1 MPFAMGVAGMGEVHQ
16 LLLEFG
22 KEKALQA
29 ASDRRVVEAAAAYL
43 ASEVNAPGSIYS
55 GWAQAAL
62 PHRRLPDDALWKVR
76 NDRVSLIIEPGARSM
91 PDGTPRRVGVP
102 YGSRARLILIYLQS
116 EALRTGSREVELG
129 RSLRVW
135 LGRLGIPIGGKSIA
149 EVRDQCDRIS
159 LCHMTFEVAQGR
171 RIGLTSE
178 KLVTSAML
186 DEGDGVRLIE
196 TVRLS
201 DSFYEQLRRYP
212 VQVSEAAVRQI
223 SNNSMAL
230 DVYCWLAYRLHV
242 LTGPTPIT
250 WQALHAQFG
259 HGIARMVHFKKQFRP
274 TLALAL
280 SVYPEARVGQT
291 EQGVVLHPSTPPS
304 GQTPVR
310 ALPGR

>member
-1 MPFAMGVAGMGEVHQ
+1 MGEIHQ
-16 LLLEFG
+16 LLLELG
-22 KEKALQA
+22 KEGALRA
-29 ASDRRVVEAAAAYL
+29 PADRRVVEAAASYL
-43 ASEVNAPGSIYS
+43 ASEENPLGSVYS

-62 PHRRLPDDALWKVR
+62 PHRRLSDDALWQVK
-76 NDRVSLIIEPGARSM
+76 NDRLSLIIEPGARTM
-91 PDGTPRRVGVP
+91 PNGPPVRVGVP

-116 EALRTGSREVELG
+116 EALRTNSREVELG

-135 LGRLGIPIGGKSIA
+135 LGRMGIPIGGKSMA
-149 EVRDQCDRIS
+149 EVRDQAERIS
-159 LCHMTFEVAQGR
+159 LCHMTFEIAQGR

-186 DEGDGVRLIE
+186 EEGEGVSRLIQ

-212 VQVSEAAVRQI
+212 VRIDETAVKQI

-242 LTGPTPIT
+242 LTGPTPIS

-274 TLALAL
+274 TLSLALA
-280 SVYPEARVGQT
+280 VYPEAQVNQVD
-291 EQGVVLHPSTPPS
+291 QGIVLHPSAPPC
-304 GQTPVR
+304 GKAPLR